1 MLDINELRGGNLLWD
16 DYSGTMEITLID
28 IENETLNLKKVGFNV
43 SGKYLLKDLK
53 GVKITK
59 DLIMRSNLFQQILD
73 KEKWFFAYQGK
84 FHYLEN
90 FDGEFRYNMGYENDG
105 FVQYKFKYFHELQ
118 NIVYYLTKN
127 KI

>member
-1 MLDINELRGGNLLWD
+1 MLDINEFRGGNLIWD
-16 DYSGTMEITLID
+16 DYSGIMEVTLID
-28 IENETLNLKKVGFNV
+28 IENETLNLKKVGFIV

-53 GVKITK
+53 GLSITK
-59 DLIMRSNLFQQILD
+59 ELISRTNLFQAINGKD
-73 KEKWFFAYQGK
+73 KWFFSYNGR
-84 FHYLEN
+84 FHYLEKVG
-90 FDGEFRYNMGYENDG
+90 DEFRYNMGYENDG